1 MAKAKKV
8 VESNNSYDGAD
19 IVTLPFP
26 VCIQKRAHMYIGPTD
41 DSGVLTCIREI
52 LNNSVDEHLA
62 GHCTHIEIV
71 RDGATSFS
79 IRDNGRG
86 IPFDVVDG
94 KNSLSRIFGTLH
106 AGRNFTVKSVFST
119 GLNGVGATAVNALS
133 ASFEVT
139 SKRGSEQGYIKF
151 EEGYEKD
158 LKVSPKSKTLPKPY
172 DKSSTTVKFSLATK
186 FFEPDLDVKD
196 EDVERLIHETAYL
209 NSGLSITYTY
219 NGETKVFLYTNGV
232 RDLLDNTLN
241 ENKLLKKSVSQLL
254 LQTEDTSEIKAVHSI
269 ISPIEKLQLQQ
280 FNYIAI
286 EGNIGAGKTTLS
298 TKLSEDCNA
307 KLVLERFA
315 DNPFLPKFYKDQ
327 SRYAFPLEM
336 SFLADRYQQLSDDLA
351 QFDLFKDFVV
361 ADYHIFKSLIFAKV
375 TLQEDEFRLYKTMF
389 DIIHK
394 EMPKPDLYV
403 YLYQNTE
410 RLLGNIKKR
419 GRSYEQ
425 EIPADYLEKINQGYL
440 DYIKTQTDLNVLII
454 DVSDL
459 DFVKKQEDYVF
470 LLNEINKKIALARG

>member
-1 MAKAKKV
+1 MLHVHKKTKKV
-8 VESNNSYDGAD
+8 NYKSKIVCYFANMSQHQVILSIGSNQGNRLETIQSCIDLIHSEVATVVKVSKIYETPAWGFESEPFFNAAILIHTTKSAQKVLKQVLKVEKKLGRVRS
-19 IVTLPFP
+19 
-26 VCIQKRAHMYIGPTD
+26 K
-41 DSGVLTCIREI
+41 DSGYQARIIDVDIIAFDEEIIATETLQVPHPLMQNRKFVLQPM
-52 LNNSVDEHLA
+52 LDL
-62 GHCTHIEIV
+62 
-71 RDGATSFS
+71 
-79 IRDNGRG
+79 
-86 IPFDVVDG
+86 
-94 KNSLSRIFGTLH
+94 
-106 AGRNFTVKSVFST
+106 
-119 GLNGVGATAVNALS
+119 GLNWEHPT
-133 ASFEVT
+133 
-139 SKRGSEQGYIKF
+139 
-151 EEGYEKD
+151 
-158 LKVSPKSKTLPKPY
+158 
-172 DKSSTTVKFSLATK
+172 
-186 FFEPDLDVKD
+186 
-196 EDVERLIHETAYL
+196 
-209 NSGLSITYTY
+209 
-219 NGETKVFLYTNGV
+219 
-232 RDLLDNTLN
+232 
-241 ENKLLKKSVSQLL
+241 LKKSIAQLL
-254 LQTEDTSEIKAVHSI
+254 LQTEDKSEIKTVHSI
-269 ISPIEKLQLQQ
+269 VSPIEKLQLQQ

-298 TKLSEDCNA
+298 TKLAEDCNA

-394 EMPKPDLYV
+394 EMQKPDLYV

-410 RLLGNIKKR
+410 RLLENIKKR

-470 LLNEINKKIALARG
+470 LLNEINNKIKN

>member
-1 MAKAKKV
+1 MSQHQVILSLGSNLGNRLETIQSCIDLIHSEVATVVKVSKIYETPAWGFESEPFYNVAILIHTTKSAQKILNQVLKVEKKLGRV
-8 VESNNSYDGAD
+8 RS
-19 IVTLPFP
+19 
-26 VCIQKRAHMYIGPTD
+26 K
-41 DSGVLTCIREI
+41 DSGYQARIIDVDIIAFDEEIISTETLQIPHPLMQNRKFVLQPMMD
-52 LNNSVDEHLA
+52 L
-62 GHCTHIEIV
+62 
-71 RDGATSFS
+71 
-79 IRDNGRG
+79 
-86 IPFDVVDG
+86 
-94 KNSLSRIFGTLH
+94 
-106 AGRNFTVKSVFST
+106 
-119 GLNGVGATAVNALS
+119 GLNWEHPT
-133 ASFEVT
+133 
-139 SKRGSEQGYIKF
+139 
-151 EEGYEKD
+151 
-158 LKVSPKSKTLPKPY
+158 
-172 DKSSTTVKFSLATK
+172 
-186 FFEPDLDVKD
+186 
-196 EDVERLIHETAYL
+196 
-209 NSGLSITYTY
+209 
-219 NGETKVFLYTNGV
+219 
-232 RDLLDNTLN
+232 
-241 ENKLLKKSVSQLL
+241 LKKSVAQLL
-254 LQTEDTSEIKAVHSI
+254 SQTEDTSEIKAIHSL

-375 TLQEDEFRLYKTMF
+375 TLQEDEYRLYKTMF

-410 RLLGNIKKR
+410 RLLENIKKR

-470 LLNEINKKIALARG
+470 LLNEINAKIEKY